1 MQMRTATGRVDWVY
15 CSWLHRCFAA
25 QKYCLFCLLSSNNG
39 CECLLRSRI
48 DWDMNH
54 ACFQGLFSISSCS
67 HLVSRSY
74 QAESNTYI
82 RFRYANNTPQE
93 SRRALVAGIM
103 GEEFVDNVDFLVYLM
118 HVYTVAIAN
127 AAGLIST
134 NVFRAQ
140 DEPKYLPGG

>member
-1 MQMRTATGRVDWVY
+1 
-15 CSWLHRCFAA
+15 
-25 QKYCLFCLLSSNNG
+25 
-39 CECLLRSRI
+39 
-48 DWDMNH
+48 
-54 ACFQGLFSISSCS
+54 
-67 HLVSRSY
+67 
-74 QAESNTYI
+74 
-82 RFRYANNTPQE
+82 
-93 SRRALVAGIM
+93 M